1 MHANRAIQK
10 KGASAVSTYRRYQ
23 EARDAAWR
31 ALLRFR
37 VNTLPVDMQ
46 AVLEELGVT
55 LLPFPNPGEEPR
67 LSALI
72 AKTGA
77 KKCLSLRIGGEWRV
91 FFQPG
96 ACTENELRFSLAHEL
111 GHLILQ
117 HPTQPL
123 APGARCFPGEPCPG
137 DAQEEPHDLS
147 DYAADIFALRLLAPA
162 CVLHALRA
170 DTPGKIAALCGLPPR
185 AAGLRDQRMALLNE
199 RDAFFSHPLERQV
212 IAQFQPFIGREASGL
227 APVPVSPPAPP
238 VPERPA
244 LPLPDRAVS
253 PASPAPP
260 KKRRCVWLVPVMLAL
275 AALLCAYW
283 FSPLR

>member
-1 MHANRAIQK
+1 M
-10 KGASAVSTYRRYQ
+10 
-23 EARDAAWR
+23 
-31 ALLRFR
+31 
-37 VNTLPVDMQ
+37 
-46 AVLEELGVT
+46 
-55 LLPFPNPGEEPR
+55 
-67 LSALI
+67 
-72 AKTGA
+72 
-77 KKCLSLRIGGEWRV
+77 
-91 FFQPG
+91 
-96 ACTENELRFSLAHEL
+96 
-111 GHLILQ
+111 Q

-185 AAGLRDQRMALLNE
+185 AAGLRAQRMALLNK

>member
-1 MHANRAIQK
+1 MAGAGAEVEGEDADRGEDREHGRDAGHQRPAAAVHHAGGLLGGDR
-10 KGASAVSTYRRYQ
+10 GRRY
-23 EARDAAWR
+23 
-31 ALLRFR
+31 L
-37 VNTLPVDMQ
+37 VDD
-46 AVLEELGVT
+46 V
-55 LLPFPNPGEEPR
+55 P
-67 LSALI
+67 
-72 AKTGA
+72 
-77 KKCLSLRIGGEWRV
+77 
-91 FFQPG
+91 
-96 ACTENELRFSLAHEL
+96 
-111 GHLILQ
+111 
-117 HPTQPL
+117 
-123 APGARCFPGEPCPG
+123 
-137 DAQEEPHDLS
+137 
-147 DYAADIFALRLLAPA
+147 FALRLLAPA
-162 CVLHALRA
+162 CVLHALRV

-212 IAQFQPFIGREASGL
+212 IAQFQPFIRREASGL
-227 APVPVSPPAPP
+227 APVPVSPPVPPAPP

>member
-1 MHANRAIQK
+1 M
-10 KGASAVSTYRRYQ
+10 STYRRYQ

-111 GHLILQ
+111 GHLATRRRSLMIF
-117 HPTQPL
+117 
-123 APGARCFPGEPCPG
+123 RIMRRIFSPCGCWP
-137 DAQEEPHDLS
+137 P
-147 DYAADIFALRLLAPA
+147 PA
-162 CVLHALRA
+162 CCMRCGRIRRA
-170 DTPGKIAALCGLPPR
+170 KSPRCAGCRPGPPGF
-185 AAGLRDQRMALLNE
+185 ATSEWPCSTSGTHSFLIPW
-199 RDAFFSHPLERQV
+199 S
-212 IAQFQPFIGREASGL
+212 GR
-227 APVPVSPPAPP
+227 
-238 VPERPA
+238 
-244 LPLPDRAVS
+244 
-253 PASPAPP
+253 
-260 KKRRCVWLVPVMLAL
+260 
-275 AALLCAYW
+275 
-283 FSPLR
+283 